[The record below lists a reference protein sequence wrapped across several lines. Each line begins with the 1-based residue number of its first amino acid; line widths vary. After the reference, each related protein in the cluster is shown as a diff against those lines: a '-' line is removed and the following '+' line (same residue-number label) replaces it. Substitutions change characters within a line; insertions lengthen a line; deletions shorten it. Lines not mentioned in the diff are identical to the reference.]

1 MNKLFGA
8 SKKKEKKV
16 EEVPDP
22 NAPTLTET
30 STKLGERSDVIAKKV
45 DGFN

>member
-8 SKKKEKKV
+8 SKKKEAPK
-16 EEVPDP
+16 PQSNP

-30 STKLGERSDVIAKKV
+30 SNKLGERSDVLQKKV
-45 DGFN
+45 DGLN